1 MASKELKFDEEARH
15 ALKDGVDI
23 LANAVGVTLGPR
35 GRNVVLDKNYGP
47 AVITKDGV
55 TVAKEI
61 ELDDRFENM
70 GAQLVKQVAV
80 RTNEMAGDGTTTA
93 TVLAQ
98 AIFTD
103 GMRVIAAGANPM
115 AIRRGL
121 EHGQRVVTRELRG
134 LSSPVEG
141 KETVAAVAGIA
152 GNDGRIGDLIA
163 DVMEKVGKDGVI
175 TVEDGKS
182 IDDETEFVDGLQIE
196 HGFISPHFI
205 TNQERQESVIED
217 AYILV
222 TDYKFTAVNDILPI
236 VEKSLQVTKN
246 LVVLCENFEGEA
258 LQTMIVNNVR
268 GTLAFLAVRAPS
280 FGDRR
285 KASLEDIAALT
296 GGTFLTADMG
306 RSIQDAQIADLGRAY
321 RVVSDK
327 ARTTIIDG
335 YGSDESVQARIRQ
348 IRAQIEDASS
358 EYDREKLQERLAKL
372 AGGVAVIKVGGA
384 TETEV
389 REKKFRVEDALSAT
403 RSAVE
408 EGVVPGGGVAYIRV
422 QDALDRAADEMADPE
437 EEVGVRIL
445 QRALES
451 PLRRLV
457 SNAGLEP
464 AVIVDD
470 VRTAAP
476 NTGYDVAR
484 RELGDMYDLGILD
497 PVKVSR
503 AALENAV
510 SVAALMLTTES
521 LVGEI
526 REKLRQGPGVAAG
539 IPDMEQMAAMGG
551 GMPGGMGGGMPGG
564 IPGM

>member
-1 MASKELKFDEEARH
+1 MPARELRFDEAARH
-15 ALKDGVDI
+15 ALKDGVDV
-23 LANAVGVTLGPR
+23 LAGAVGVTLGPR

-55 TVAKEI
+55 TVAREI
-61 ELDDRFENM
+61 ELDDRFQNM

-98 AIFTD
+98 AIFSD
-103 GMRVIAAGANPM
+103 GMRVIAAGANAM
-115 AIRRGL
+115 AVRRGL
-121 EHGQRVVTRELRG
+121 ERGQRAAAEALRG
-134 LSSPVEG
+134 LASPVEG
-141 KETVAAVAGIA
+141 KDTVAAVAGIA
-152 GNDGRIGDLIA
+152 GNDHRIGSLIA

-196 HGFISPHFI
+196 HGWISPHFV
-205 TNQERQESVIED
+205 TNQERQEAAVED
-217 AYILV
+217 AYLLI
-222 TDYKFTAVNDILPI
+222 TDHKFTGVQELIPI
-236 VEKSLQVTKN
+236 VEKALQVTKN
-246 LVVLCENFEGEA
+246 LVVLCENLEGDA
-258 LQTMIVNNVR
+258 LATMIVNKAR
-268 GTLAFLAVRAPS
+268 GTLNFLAVRAPS

-296 GGTFLTADMG
+296 GGSFITADMG
-306 RSIQDAQIADLGRAY
+306 RSIEDAQIADLGRAH
-321 RVVSDK
+321 RVVADK

-335 YGSDESVQARIRQ
+335 HGSDEAIQARIRQ

-358 EYDREKLQERLAKL
+358 EYDREKLQERLARL

-408 EGVVPGGGVAYIRV
+408 EGVVPGGGVAFIRV
-422 QDALDRAADEMADPE
+422 QETLDRTAGELADPDE
-437 EEVGVRIL
+437 ATGVRIL
-445 QRALES
+445 RRALES
-451 PLRRLV
+451 PLRQLV
-457 SNAGLEP
+457 ANAGLEGS
-464 AVIVDD
+464 VIVDD
-470 VRTAAP
+470 VRMADTG
-476 NTGYDVAR
+476 TGYDVAGGG
-484 RELGDMYDLGILD
+484 LGDMYELGILD

-521 LVGEI
+521 LVAEVK
-526 REKLRQGPGVAAG
+526 EDKPAGP
-539 IPDMEQMAAMGG
+539 PG
-551 GMPGGMGGGMPGG
+551 GMPPGMDDMGMGGF
-564 IPGM
+564 

>member
-1 MASKELKFDEEARH
+1 MANAKELKFDEEARH

-61 ELDDRFENM
+61 ELTDRFQNM

-121 EHGQRVVTRELRG
+121 EHAQRVATRELRG
-134 LSSPVEG
+134 LALPVEG
-141 KETVAAVAGIA
+141 KDTVAAVAGIA
-152 GNDGRIGDLIA
+152 GNDSRIGDLIA

-182 IDDETEFVDGLQIE
+182 MDDETEFVDGLQIE

-205 TNQERQESVIED
+205 TNQERQEAVIED

-222 TDYKFTAVNDILPI
+222 TDYKFAAVQDILPI

-268 GTLAFLAVRAPS
+268 GTLTFLAVRAPS

-296 GGTFLTADMG
+296 GGTFLTTDMG
-306 RSIQDAQIADLGRAY
+306 TSIQDAQIADLGRAY

-335 YGSDESVQARIRQ
+335 YGSDEAVQARIRQ
-348 IRAQIEDASS
+348 IRAQ
-358 EYDREKLQERLAKL
+358 DRGRLLRVRPREAP
-372 AGGVAVIKVGGA
+372 GA
-384 TETEV
+384 P
-389 REKKFRVEDALSAT
+389 R
-403 RSAVE
+403 
-408 EGVVPGGGVAYIRV
+408 
-422 QDALDRAADEMADPE
+422 Q
-437 EEVGVRIL
+437 
-445 QRALES
+445 
-451 PLRRLV
+451 
-457 SNAGLEP
+457 
-464 AVIVDD
+464 
-470 VRTAAP
+470 
-476 NTGYDVAR
+476 AR
-484 RELGDMYDLGILD
+484 RRRG
-497 PVKVSR
+497 R
-503 AALENAV
+503 H
-510 SVAALMLTTES
+510 
-521 LVGEI
+521 
-526 REKLRQGPGVAAG
+526 QGRRRYRDRGA
-539 IPDMEQMAAMGG
+539 
-551 GMPGGMGGGMPGG
+551 
-564 IPGM
+564 

>member
-1 MASKELKFDEEARH
+1 MPAKDLRFEESARH
-15 ALKDGVDI
+15 ALRDGVDV
-23 LANAVGVTLGPR
+23 LARAVGSTLGPR

-55 TVAKEI
+55 TVAREI
-61 ELDDRFENM
+61 ELGDRFENM

-98 AIFTD
+98 AIFAD
-103 GMRVIAAGANPM
+103 GMRVIAAGANAM
-115 AIRRGL
+115 AVRRGL
-121 EHGQRVVTRELRG
+121 ERGQRAAAEALRG
-134 LSSPVEG
+134 LASPVEG
-141 KETVAAVAGIA
+141 KDTVAAVAGIA
-152 GNDGRIGDLIA
+152 GNDQRIGSLIA

-196 HGFISPHFI
+196 HGWLSPHFV
-205 TNQERQESVIED
+205 TNQERQEAALED
-217 AYILV
+217 AYLLI
-222 TDYKFTAVNDILPI
+222 TDHKFTGVQELLPI
-236 VEKSLQVTKN
+236 VEKALQVTKN
-246 LVVLCENFEGEA
+246 LVVLCENLEGDA
-258 LQTMIVNNVR
+258 LATMIVNKAR
-268 GTLAFLAVRAPS
+268 GTLNFLAVRAPS

-296 GGTFLTADMG
+296 GGSFITADMG
-306 RSIQDAQIADLGRAY
+306 RSIEDAQIADLGRAH
-321 RVVSDK
+321 RVVADK
-327 ARTTIIDG
+327 SRTTIIDG
-335 YGSDESVQARIRQ
+335 HGSDEAIQARIRQ

-358 EYDREKLQERLAKL
+358 EYDREKLQERLARL

-408 EGVVPGGGVAYIRV
+408 EGVVPGGGVAFIRV
-422 QDALDRAADEMADPE
+422 QEALVRAAGELEDPDEAT
-437 EEVGVRIL
+437 GARIL

-451 PLRRLV
+451 PLRQLV
-457 SNAGLEP
+457 ANAGLEGS
-464 AVIVDD
+464 VIVDD
-470 VRTAAP
+470 VRAASA
-476 NTGYDVAR
+476 NTGYDVAGGA
-484 RELGDMYDLGILD
+484 LGDMYELGILD

-521 LVGEI
+521 LVAE
-526 REKLRQGPGVAAG
+526 RKEDKPAGP
-539 IPDMEQMAAMGG
+539 PG
-551 GMPGGMGGGMPGG
+551 GMPPGMDDMGMGGMGMGGF
-564 IPGM
+564 

>member
-1 MASKELKFDEEARH
+1 MANAKELKFDEEARH

-55 TVAKEI
+55 TVAREI
-61 ELDDRFENM
+61 ELTDRFQNM

-103 GMRVIAAGANPM
+103 GMRVVAAGANPM

-121 EHGQRVVTRELRG
+121 EYGQRVATRELRG
-134 LSSPVEG
+134 LASPVEG
-141 KETVAAVAGIA
+141 KDTVAAVAGIA
-152 GNDGRIGDLIA
+152 GNDSRIGDLIA

-205 TNQERQESVIED
+205 TNQERQEAVIED

-222 TDYKFTAVNDILPI
+222 TDYKFAAVQDILPI

-258 LQTMIVNNVR
+258 LQTMIVNSVR
-268 GTLAFLAVRAPS
+268 GTLTFLAVRAPS

-296 GGTFLTADMG
+296 GGTFLTTDMG
-306 RSIQDAQIADLGRAY
+306 SSIQDAQIADLGRAY

-335 YGSDESVQARIRQ
+335 NGSDEAVQARIRQ

-384 TETEV
+384 TEIEV

-422 QDALDRAADEMADPE
+422 QGALERAADEMDDPE
-437 EEVGVRIL
+437 EAVGVRIL

-457 SNAGLEP
+457 SNAGVEA

-470 VRTAAP
+470 VRNAAA

-484 RELGDMYDLGILD
+484 GELGDMYELGILD
-497 PVKVSR
+497 PVKVAR

-521 LVGEI
+521 LVGDV
-526 REKLRQGPGVAAG
+526 REYMYQGPAASAG
-539 IPDMEQMAAMGG
+539 IPDMNQMAAMGG
-551 GMPGGMGGGMPGG
+551 GMPGGMGGGMPG
-564 IPGM
+564 M

>member
-1 MASKELKFDEEARH
+1 MPAKDLRFEESARH
-15 ALKDGVDI
+15 ALRDGVDV
-23 LANAVGVTLGPR
+23 LARAVGVTLGPR

-55 TVAKEI
+55 TVAREI

-98 AIFTD
+98 AIFAD
-103 GMRVIAAGANPM
+103 GMRVIAAGANAM
-115 AIRRGL
+115 AVRRGL
-121 EHGQRVVTRELRG
+121 ERGQRAAAEALRG
-134 LSSPVEG
+134 LASPVEG
-141 KETVAAVAGIA
+141 KDTVAAVAGIA
-152 GNDGRIGDLIA
+152 GNDQRIGDLIA

-196 HGFISPHFI
+196 HGWISPHFV
-205 TNQERQESVIED
+205 TNQERQEAAIED
-217 AYILV
+217 AYLLI
-222 TDYKFTAVNDILPI
+222 TDHKFTGVQELLPI
-236 VEKSLQVTKN
+236 VEKALQVTKN
-246 LVVLCENFEGEA
+246 LVVLCENLEGDA
-258 LQTMIVNNVR
+258 LATMIVNKTR
-268 GTLAFLAVRAPS
+268 GALNFLAVRAPS

-296 GGTFLTADMG
+296 GGSFITADMG
-306 RSIQDAQIADLGRAY
+306 RSIEDAQIADLGRAY
-321 RVVSDK
+321 RVVADK

-335 YGSDESVQARIRQ
+335 HGSDEAIQARIRQ

-358 EYDREKLQERLAKL
+358 EYDREKLQERLARL

-408 EGVVPGGGVAYIRV
+408 EGVVPGGGVAFIRV
-422 QDALDRAADEMADPE
+422 QQALDRTAEELAGADEAT
-437 EEVGVRIL
+437 GVRIL

-451 PLRRLV
+451 PLRQLV
-457 SNAGLEP
+457 ANAGLEGS
-464 AVIVDD
+464 VIVDD
-470 VRTAAP
+470 VRSASA
-476 NTGYDVAR
+476 NTGYDVAGG
-484 RELGDMYDLGILD
+484 ELGDMFELGILD

-521 LVGEI
+521 LVAE
-526 REKLRQGPGVAAG
+526 RKEEKPAGP
-539 IPDMEQMAAMGG
+539 PG
-551 GMPGGMGGGMPGG
+551 GMPPGMDDMGMGMGGF
-564 IPGM
+564 

>member
-1 MASKELKFDEEARH
+1 MPAKDLRFEESARH
-15 ALKDGVDI
+15 ALRDGVDV
-23 LANAVGVTLGPR
+23 LARAVGSTLGPR

-55 TVAKEI
+55 TVAREI
-61 ELDDRFENM
+61 ELGDRFENM

-98 AIFTD
+98 AIFAD
-103 GMRVIAAGANPM
+103 GMRVIAAGANAM
-115 AIRRGL
+115 AVRRGL
-121 EHGQRVVTRELRG
+121 ERGQRAAGEALRG
-134 LSSPVEG
+134 LASPVEG
-141 KETVAAVAGIA
+141 KDTVAAVAGIA
-152 GNDGRIGDLIA
+152 GNDQRIGSLIA

-196 HGFISPHFI
+196 HGWLSPHFV
-205 TNQERQESVIED
+205 TNQERQEAALED
-217 AYILV
+217 AYLLI
-222 TDYKFTAVNDILPI
+222 TDHKFTGVQELLPI
-236 VEKSLQVTKN
+236 VEKALQVTKN
-246 LVVLCENFEGEA
+246 LVVLCENLEGDA
-258 LQTMIVNNVR
+258 LATMIVNKAR
-268 GTLAFLAVRAPS
+268 GTLNFLAVRAPS

-296 GGTFLTADMG
+296 GGSFITADMG
-306 RSIQDAQIADLGRAY
+306 RSIEDAQIADLGRAH
-321 RVVSDK
+321 RVVADK

-335 YGSDESVQARIRQ
+335 HGSDEAIQARIRQ

-358 EYDREKLQERLAKL
+358 EYDREKLQERLARL

-408 EGVVPGGGVAYIRV
+408 EGVVPGGGVAFIRV
-422 QDALDRAADEMADPE
+422 QEAIVRAANELEDPDEAT
-437 EEVGVRIL
+437 GARIL

-451 PLRRLV
+451 PLRQLV
-457 SNAGLEP
+457 ANAGLEGS
-464 AVIVDD
+464 VIVDD
-470 VRTAAP
+470 VRAAP
-476 NTGYDVAR
+476 ANTGYDVAGGA
-484 RELGDMYDLGILD
+484 LGDMYELGILD

-521 LVGEI
+521 LVAE
-526 REKLRQGPGVAAG
+526 RKEDKPAGP
-539 IPDMEQMAAMGG
+539 PG
-551 GMPGGMGGGMPGG
+551 GMPPGMDDMGMGGMGMGGF
-564 IPGM
+564 

>member
-55 TVAKEI
+55 TVAREI
-61 ELDDRFENM
+61 ELTDRFQNM

-121 EHGQRVVTRELRG
+121 EYAQRVATRELRG
-134 LSSPVEG
+134 LASPVEG
-141 KETVAAVAGIA
+141 KDTVAAVAGIA
-152 GNDGRIGDLIA
+152 GNDSRIGDLIA

-182 IDDETEFVDGLQIE
+182 MDDETEFVDGLQIE

-222 TDYKFTAVNDILPI
+222 TDYKFAAVQDILPI

-268 GTLAFLAVRAPS
+268 GTLTFLAVRAPS

-296 GGTFLTADMG
+296 GGTFLTTDMG

-335 YGSDESVQARIRQ
+335 YGSDEAVQARIRQ
-348 IRAQIEDASS
+348 IRAQVEDASS

-389 REKKFRVEDALSAT
+389 HEKKFRVEDALSAT

-422 QDALDRAADEMADPE
+422 QGALASAADEMDDPE
-437 EEVGVRIL
+437 EAVGVRIL

-457 SNAGLEP
+457 ANAGLEGS
-464 AVIVDD
+464 VIVDD
-470 VRTAAP
+470 VRNAEA
-476 NTGYDVAR
+476 NIGYDVAR
-484 RELGDMYDLGILD
+484 RELGDMYELGILD

-521 LVGEI
+521 LVGDI
-526 REKLRQGPGVAAG
+526 REYMYQGPAASAG
-539 IPDMEQMAAMGG
+539 IPDMNQMAAMGG
-551 GMPGGMGGGMPGG
+551 GMGGGMPG
-564 IPGM
+564 MM